1 MSGENAVT
9 VEGVVAEVLANG
21 TYWVDLANGH
31 RFLGYVT
38 MRDKPPS
45 GRFAAGEKV
54 QCVLSL
60 CDLSKGRIAAQ
71 KQ

>member
-1 MSGENAVT
+1 VSGENAVS

-38 MRDKPPS
+38 RRDKPPG
-45 GRFAAGEKV
+45 GRFAVGEKV
-54 QCVLSL
+54 RCTLWLS
-60 CDLSKGRIAAQ
+60 DLSKGRIAATTN
-71 KQ
+71 

>member
-1 MSGENAVT
+1 MSGESAVT

-38 MRDKPPS
+38 MRDKPPE
-45 GRFAAGEKV
+45 GRFSVGEKV
-54 QCVLSL
+54 KCMMSV
-60 CDLSKGRIAAQ
+60 CDLSKGRITAL
-71 KQ
+71 KK